1 MIVINRPSLYL
12 PILTIYASRR
22 QDKGS
27 LLNVHFDVEVHLI
40 NPFDRISS
48 SAVERF
54 VIDLNHAKLFLTK
67 QSRLEF
73 IPSPDRKR
81 TNSTPCDPRSSSNS
95 CLRFQ
100 LWGSCWS
107 MDSTSARCDDIQ
119 GRSSEECCFEYESP
133 GAPGTNSSGS

>member
-1 MIVINRPSLYL
+1 VIVFNRPSLYL

-40 NPFDRISS
+40 NPFDRILS

-54 VIDLNHAKLFLTK
+54 VIDPNHAKLLLTK

-81 TNSTPCDPRSSSNS
+81 THSTPCDPRSSSNS
-95 CLRFQ
+95 CSRF
-100 LWGSCWS
+100 
-107 MDSTSARCDDIQ
+107 
-119 GRSSEECCFEYESP
+119 
-133 GAPGTNSSGS
+133 